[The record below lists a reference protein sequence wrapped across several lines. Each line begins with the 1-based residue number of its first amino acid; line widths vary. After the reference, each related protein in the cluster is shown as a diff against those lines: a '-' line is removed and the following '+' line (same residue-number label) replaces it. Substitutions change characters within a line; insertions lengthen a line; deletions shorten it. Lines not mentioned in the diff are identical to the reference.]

1 MAKWA
6 DYVISQADHG
16 SNNKTGNLKQ
26 HVDNGKNIG
35 FAEVVPRSTVI
46 ANIKKGKSYVTV
58 FNGLANMKKGQQIKV
73 HNVDNDFFLRI
84 DKNKVGLDYL
94 GPIPEIS

>member
-16 SNNKTGNLKQ
+16 SNNKFGNLKQ

-35 FAEVVPRSTVI
+35 LAEVVPRSTVI
-46 ANIKKGKSYVTV
+46 ANIKKGKSYVTA

>member
-16 SNNKTGNLKQ
+16 SNNKFGNLKQ

-35 FAEVVPRSTVI
+35 LAEVVPRSTVI
-46 ANIKKGKSYVTV
+46 ANIKKGKSYVTA

-84 DKNKVGLDYL
+84 DKNKVGLDFL

>member
-16 SNNKTGNLKQ
+16 SNNKFGNLKQ

-35 FAEVVPRSTVI
+35 LAEVVPRSTVI
-46 ANIKKGKSYVTV
+46 ANIKKGKSYVTA
-58 FNGLANMKKGQQIKV
+58 FNGLTNMKKGQQIKV

>member
-16 SNNKTGNLKQ
+16 PNNKTGNLKQ

-35 FAEVVPRSTVI
+35 VAEIVPRSTVI
-46 ANIKKGKSYVTV
+46 ANIKKGKSYVTA
-58 FNGLANMKKGQQIKV
+58 FNGLTKMKKGQSIRV
-73 HNVDNDFFLRI
+73 HMVDNDFFLRI

-94 GPIPEIS
+94 GSIPEIS